1 MGPILFPGE
10 ITQKM
15 MGFRYLPRNPVD
27 IAFPTFDRAA
37 HGRGDKRTAPS
48 SISIDKYVSKARQKW
63 SKVELFGLL
72 WFGLLKVVFFLVG
85 LLWFGLLKVVFF
97 LLVCFGLVCWRLC
110 FSCWFA
116 LVWFVEGC
124 VFSCWFALVWFVEGC
139 VFSCWLDWFSLVW
152 FGLLAGVFGDER
164 IGNEQPG

>member
-1 MGPILFPGE
+1 M
-10 ITQKM
+10 
-15 MGFRYLPRNPVD
+15 D

-72 WFGLLKVVFFLVG
+72 WFGLLKGNVFLVGWIGFVCLRVMCFLVFFSLVWFVEGCVFLVG

-97 LLVCFGLVCWRLC
+97 LLVCFGLVC
-110 FSCWFA
+110 
-116 LVWFVEGC
+116 
-124 VFSCWFALVWFVEGC
+124 
-139 VFSCWLDWFSLVW
+139 
-152 FGLLAGVFGDER
+152 
-164 IGNEQPG
+164 